1 MILIAV
7 SMLSVALHNPSI
19 IIHQQNALAQI
30 NDTIFK
36 TYENSTYGI
45 LMQYPSD
52 WKKVEPS
59 PSSQTSNF
67 NIIVGFL
74 SPKES
79 AFYRSPP
86 AALSIGIQNL
96 SPSQS
101 ITVDQYSG
109 AQINFIRQQARVLES
124 NTVDLKG
131 NNNTLAHK
139 IVYIN
144 NEGQKVMQVWTI
156 KGNKAYHITY
166 AANETRYADYLPP
179 VQKMIDSFKIVS
191 LTEFNDNNSIKSITK
206 SNSTGSLLSS
216 SSAADGYTTTTKTT
230 GAGNATASSDF
241 NFAAG
246 GDWGCT
252 DDTTDTVN
260 NILEKSP
267 ELVLGLGDYSYG
279 EEYGEDSEKCWFD
292 ITKPIDGIMKIAIG
306 NHDTGADLEA
316 LMNHFGLTEQY
327 YSFDYQNVHFIAL
340 GTEKE
345 YLDMSNDKAK
355 EQLAFV
361 QSDLKKASSNPNI
374 DWIIPF
380 FHRMMYAREPSSIV
394 DSYDHNIVDIYHPL
408 FEKYGVHLVL
418 QGHSHSYERTYP
430 LRYNPEGNIK
440 NPIITSKDSSNNYR
454 NVDGLVIAT
463 VGTGGA
469 FPTILH
475 IVPEYIAVGYKNLFG
490 FLNVD
495 VSADG
500 KTLVG
505 TFYDTA
511 DGEIKDRFT
520 ITKSSE
526 TATPIDD
533 SIGSGGGGEDSGD
546 SDGG

>member
-1 MILIAV
+1 MKENKNIL
-7 SMLSVALHNPSI
+7 MMGQMNRKLLYKI
-19 IIHQQNALAQI
+19 IIFGSFYSLMI
-30 NDTIFK
+30 SLSL
-36 TYENSTYGI
+36 ST
-45 LMQYPSD
+45 L
-52 WKKVEPS
+52 
-59 PSSQTSNF
+59 
-67 NIIVGFL
+67 
-74 SPKES
+74 
-79 AFYRSPP
+79 
-86 AALSIGIQNL
+86 
-96 SPSQS
+96 
-101 ITVDQYSG
+101 
-109 AQINFIRQQARVLES
+109 
-124 NTVDLKG
+124 
-131 NNNTLAHK
+131 
-139 IVYIN
+139 
-144 NEGQKVMQVWTI
+144 
-156 KGNKAYHITY
+156 
-166 AANETRYADYLPP
+166 
-179 VQKMIDSFKIVS
+179 
-191 LTEFNDNNSIKSITK
+191 
-206 SNSTGSLLSS
+206 SLLSPANIVLAQEEEDEEDES
-216 SSAADGYTTTTKTT
+216 PVTTTNTRATT
-230 GAGNATASSDF
+230 ETPRPAPSISTNF
-241 NFAAG
+241 NFAAA
-246 GDWGCT
+246 GDWGCKDRT
-252 DDTTDTVN
+252 PDTVD
-260 NILEKSP
+260 NILDKAP
-267 ELVLGLGDYSYG
+267 EIVLGLGDYSYD
-279 EEYGEDSEKCWFD
+279 DSADCWFD
-292 ITKPIDGIMKIAIG
+292 ITQPIDNIMKISIG
-306 NHDTGADLEA
+306 NHDVEDLEA

-340 GTEKE
+340 GTEEE

-408 FEKYGVHLVL
+408 FDKYGVHLVL

-440 NPIITSKDSSNNYR
+440 NPIVTSKDSSNNYR
-454 NVDGLVIAT
+454 NVDGLVIAS

-475 IVPEYIAVGYKNLFG
+475 IVPEYIAVGCKNLFG

-505 TFYDTA
+505 TFYDNA